1 MGSPKGDPITL
12 KLRDSFDLGAKI
24 LATATLSAPKSKR
37 TKKLKVS
44 HNVSFLSALPWIGP
58 ALFLIILVVIWPVVI
73 LGKTSLTDI
82 SNAGTLLNF
91 NGLTNF
97 RTLLANQD
105 LYPVLKRTIFWVFG
119 IVFFTIILSLPL
131 AQLINQKFPGRKY
144 VRWAL
149 IFPWAAS
156 VVMTSMIWSWILDAY
171 SGELNLTL
179 TQLGL
184 ISEPI
189 DWVGNPSTSFFFL
202 MWVAV
207 FVSVPF
213 TTFVLLAGLQS
224 IPHDIIEA
232 ASVDGA
238 GSWQIYR
245 RIKFPLL
252 RNSLLIATIIN
263 LINVFNSFP
272 IIWVMTRGGPGYD
285 TDTTTT
291 FAYKLAFIES
301 NMGQSTALGV
311 INFMIILVIVGFY
324 LRATKATRTEV

>member
-1 MGSPKGDPITL
+1 M
-12 KLRDSFDLGAKI
+12 
-24 LATATLSAPKSKR
+24 ATATLSETKPKRSK
-37 TKKLKVS
+37 KSQVS
-44 HNVSFLSALPWIGP
+44 QNVSFLSALPWIGP
-58 ALFLIILVVIWPVVI
+58 ALFLIIMVVIWPVVI
-73 LGKTSLTDI
+73 LVRTSFTDI
-82 SNAGTLLNF
+82 SLAGSLLDF
-91 NGLTNF
+91 NGLQNYRDLF
-97 RTLLANQD
+97 ANMD
-105 LYPVLKRTIFWVFG
+105 LYPVLRRTVLWVFG
-119 IVFFTIILSLPL
+119 IVFFTIALSLPL
-131 AQLINQKFPGRKY
+131 AQLINQSFPGRRF

-184 ISEPI
+184 INEPV
-189 DWVGNPSTSFFFL
+189 DWIGNPGTSFYFL

-207 FVSVPF
+207 FVSIPF

-224 IPHDIIEA
+224 IPNDIVEA

-238 GSWQIYR
+238 SSWQIYR
-245 RIKFPLL
+245 KIKFPLL

-285 TDTTTT
+285 TDTSIT

-311 INFMIILVIVGFY
+311 LNFILILIVVGFY
-324 LRATKATRTEV
+324 LKATKATRTEV

>member
-1 MGSPKGDPITL
+1 
-12 KLRDSFDLGAKI
+12 
-24 LATATLSAPKSKR
+24 LATATLSETKSGR

-58 ALFLIILVVIWPVVI
+58 ALFFIILVVIWPVVI
-73 LGKTSLTDI
+73 LVRTSFTDI
-82 SNAGTLLNF
+82 SLAGTLLNF
-91 NGLTNF
+91 NGL
-97 RTLLANQD
+97 ANYRDLFANVD
-105 LYPVLKRTIFWVFG
+105 LYPVLRRTFFWVFG
-119 IVFFTIILSLPL
+119 IVFFTIALSLPL
-131 AQLINQKFPGRKY
+131 AQLINQNFPGRKF

-156 VVMTSMIWSWILDAY
+156 VVMTSMIWTWILDAY

-179 TQLGL
+179 SELGL
-184 ISEPI
+184 ISEPV
-189 DWVGNPSTSFFFL
+189 DWVGNPSTSFYFL

-207 FVSVPF
+207 FVSIPF

-224 IPHDIIEA
+224 IPNDIVEA

-238 GSWQIYR
+238 TSWQIYR

-311 INFMIILVIVGFY
+311 LNFGIILIVVGFY
-324 LRATKATRTEV
+324 LKATKATRTEV

>member
-1 MGSPKGDPITL
+1 ML
-12 KLRDSFDLGAKI
+12 KNSAAKR
-24 LATATLSAPKSKR
+24 P
-37 TKKLKVS
+37 KKLKVS

-58 ALFLIILVVIWPVVI
+58 ALVLILLVVIWPVI
-73 LGKTSLTDI
+73 ELIRTSFTDI
-82 SNAGTLLNF
+82 SLAGSLLDF
-91 NGLTNF
+91 NGLANY
-97 RTLLANQD
+97 RDLLANTD
-105 LYPVLKRTIFWVFG
+105 LYPVVRRTLLWVFG
-119 IVFFTIILSLPL
+119 IVFFTVLLSLPL
-131 AQLINQKFPGRKY
+131 AQLVNQNFPGRKY
-144 VRWAL
+144 VRWAM

-156 VVMTSMIWSWILDAY
+156 VVMTSMIWTWILDAY

-184 ISEPI
+184 ISEPV
-189 DWVGNPSTSFFFL
+189 DWVNNPGSSFYFL

-224 IPHDIIEA
+224 IPADIVEA

-238 GSWQIYR
+238 THWQIYR

-252 RNSLLIATIIN
+252 RNSLLIASIIN
-263 LINVFNSFP
+263 IINVFNSFP
-272 IIWVMTRGGPGYD
+272 IIWVMTRGGPGYE

-311 INFMIILVIVGFY
+311 FNFMIIMVIVGFY
-324 LRATKATRTEV
+324 LRVTKATRTEL

>member
-1 MGSPKGDPITL
+1 M
-12 KLRDSFDLGAKI
+12 
-24 LATATLSAPKSKR
+24 ATATLSETKSGR

-58 ALFLIILVVIWPVVI
+58 ALFLIILVVLWPVVI
-73 LGKTSLTDI
+73 LVRTSFTDI
-82 SNAGTLLNF
+82 SLAGTLLNF
-91 NGLTNF
+91 NGL
-97 RTLLANQD
+97 ANYRDLFANVD
-105 LYPVLKRTIFWVFG
+105 LYPVLRRTFFWVFG
-119 IVFFTIILSLPL
+119 IVFFTIALSLPL
-131 AQLINQKFPGRKY
+131 AQLINQNFPGRKF

-156 VVMTSMIWSWILDAY
+156 VVMTSMIWTWILDAY

-179 TQLGL
+179 SELGL
-184 ISEPI
+184 ISEPV
-189 DWVGNPSTSFFFL
+189 DWVGNPSTSFYFL

-207 FVSVPF
+207 FVSIPF

-224 IPHDIIEA
+224 IPNDIVEA

-238 GSWQIYR
+238 TSWQIYR

-311 INFMIILVIVGFY
+311 LNFGIILIVVGFY
-324 LRATKATRTEV
+324 LKATKATRTEV

>member
-1 MGSPKGDPITL
+1 LSIGLL
-12 KLRDSFDLGAKI
+12 KNSAAKR
-24 LATATLSAPKSKR
+24 P
-37 TKKLKVS
+37 KKLKVS
-44 HNVSFLSALPWIGP
+44 HNVSLLSALPWIGP
-58 ALFLIILVVIWPVVI
+58 ALILILLVVIWPVI
-73 LGKTSLTDI
+73 ELIRTSFTDI
-82 SNAGTLLNF
+82 TLAGSLLDF
-91 NGLTNF
+91 NGL
-97 RTLLANQD
+97 ANYRDLIANVD
-105 LYPVLKRTIFWVFG
+105 LYPVAKRTLLWVFG
-119 IVFFTIILSLPL
+119 IVFFTVLLSLPL
-131 AQLINQKFPGRKY
+131 AQLINQNFPGRKY
-144 VRWAL
+144 VRWAM

-156 VVMTSMIWSWILDAY
+156 VVMTSMIWTWILDAY

-184 ISEPI
+184 ISEPV
-189 DWVGNPSTSFFFL
+189 DWINNPGSSFYFL

-213 TTFVLLAGLQS
+213 TSFVLLAGLQS
-224 IPHDIIEA
+224 IPPDIIEA

-238 GSWQIYR
+238 TAWQIYR

-311 INFMIILVIVGFY
+311 FNFMVIMVIVGFY
-324 LRATKATRTEV
+324 LRITKATRTEL

>member
-1 MGSPKGDPITL
+1 ML
-12 KLRDSFDLGAKI
+12 KNSAAKR
-24 LATATLSAPKSKR
+24 P
-37 TKKLKVS
+37 KKLKVS
-44 HNVSFLSALPWIGP
+44 HNVSFFSALPWIGP
-58 ALFLIILVVIWPVVI
+58 ALILILLVVIWPVI
-73 LGKTSLTDI
+73 ELIRTSFTDI
-82 SNAGTLLNF
+82 TLAGSLLDF
-91 NGLTNF
+91 NGLTNY
-97 RTLLANQD
+97 RDLIANVD
-105 LYPVLKRTIFWVFG
+105 LYPVAKRTLLWVFG
-119 IVFFTIILSLPL
+119 IVFFTVLLSLPL
-131 AQLINQKFPGRKY
+131 AQLINQNFPGRKY
-144 VRWAL
+144 VRWAM

-156 VVMTSMIWSWILDAY
+156 VVMTSMIWTWILDAY

-184 ISEPI
+184 ISEPV
-189 DWVGNPSTSFFFL
+189 DWINNPGSSFYFL

-213 TTFVLLAGLQS
+213 TSFVLLAGLQS
-224 IPHDIIEA
+224 IPSDIIEA

-238 GSWQIYR
+238 TAWQIYR

-311 INFMIILVIVGFY
+311 FNFMIIMVIVGFY
-324 LRATKATRTEV
+324 LRITKATRTEL

>member
-1 MGSPKGDPITL
+1 ML
-12 KLRDSFDLGAKI
+12 KNSAAKR
-24 LATATLSAPKSKR
+24 P
-37 TKKLKVS
+37 KKLKVS

-58 ALFLIILVVIWPVVI
+58 ALVLILLVVIWPVI
-73 LGKTSLTDI
+73 ELIRTSFTDI
-82 SNAGTLLNF
+82 SLAGSLLDF
-91 NGLTNF
+91 NGLANY
-97 RTLLANQD
+97 RDLLANTD
-105 LYPVLKRTIFWVFG
+105 LYPVVKRTLLWVFG
-119 IVFFTIILSLPL
+119 IVFFTILLSLPL
-131 AQLINQKFPGRKY
+131 AQLINQNFPGRKY
-144 VRWAL
+144 VRWAM

-156 VVMTSMIWSWILDAY
+156 VVMTSMIWTWILDAY

-184 ISEPI
+184 ISEPV
-189 DWVGNPSTSFFFL
+189 DWVNNPGSSFYFL

-224 IPHDIIEA
+224 IPADIVEA

-238 GSWQIYR
+238 THWQIYR

-252 RNSLLIATIIN
+252 RNSLLIASIIN
-263 LINVFNSFP
+263 IINVFNSFP
-272 IIWVMTRGGPGYD
+272 IIWVMTRGGPGYE

-311 INFMIILVIVGFY
+311 FNFMIIMVIVGFY
-324 LRATKATRTEV
+324 LRVTKATRTEL

>member
-1 MGSPKGDPITL
+1 ML
-12 KLRDSFDLGAKI
+12 KN
-24 LATATLSAPKSKR
+24 SASKR
-37 TKKLKVS
+37 PKKLKVS

-58 ALFLIILVVIWPVVI
+58 ALLLIILVVIWPVI
-73 LGKTSLTDI
+73 ELIRTSFTDI
-82 SNAGTLLNF
+82 SLAGSLLNF
-91 NGLTNF
+91 NGLVNY
-97 RTLLANQD
+97 RDLLANTD
-105 LYPVLKRTIFWVFG
+105 LFPVARRTLVWVFG
-119 IVFFTIILSLPL
+119 IVFFTVLLSLPL
-131 AQLINQKFPGRKY
+131 AQLINQNFPGRKY
-144 VRWAL
+144 VRWAM

-156 VVMTSMIWSWILDAY
+156 VVMTSMIWTWILDAY

-184 ISEPI
+184 ISEPV
-189 DWVGNPSTSFFFL
+189 DWINNPGSSLYFL

-207 FVSVPF
+207 FVSIPF

-224 IPHDIIEA
+224 IPADIIEA

-238 GSWQIYR
+238 SHWQVYR

-252 RNSLLIATIIN
+252 RNSLLIASIIN

-311 INFMIILVIVGFY
+311 FNFMVIMVIVGFY
-324 LRATKATRTEV
+324 LKITKATRTEL

>member
-1 MGSPKGDPITL
+1 ML
-12 KLRDSFDLGAKI
+12 KNSAAKR
-24 LATATLSAPKSKR
+24 P
-37 TKKLKVS
+37 KKLKVS

-58 ALFLIILVVIWPVVI
+58 ALVLILLVVIWPVVELI
-73 LGKTSLTDI
+73 RTSFTDI
-82 SNAGTLLNF
+82 SLAGSLLDF
-91 NGLTNF
+91 NGLANY
-97 RTLLANQD
+97 RDLLANTD
-105 LYPVLKRTIFWVFG
+105 LYPVVKRTLLWVFG
-119 IVFFTIILSLPL
+119 IVFFTVLLSLPL
-131 AQLINQKFPGRKY
+131 AQLINQNFPGRKY
-144 VRWAL
+144 VRWAM

-156 VVMTSMIWSWILDAY
+156 VVMTSMIWTWILDAY

-184 ISEPI
+184 ISEPV
-189 DWVGNPSTSFFFL
+189 DWVNNPGSSFYFL

-224 IPHDIIEA
+224 IPADIVEA

-238 GSWQIYR
+238 THWQIYR

-252 RNSLLIATIIN
+252 RNSLLIASIIN
-263 LINVFNSFP
+263 IINVFNSFP
-272 IIWVMTRGGPGYD
+272 IIWVMTRGGPGYE

-311 INFMIILVIVGFY
+311 FNFMIIMVIVGFY
-324 LRATKATRTEV
+324 LRVTKATRTEL

>member
-1 MGSPKGDPITL
+1 
-12 KLRDSFDLGAKI
+12 
-24 LATATLSAPKSKR
+24 LATATLSETKLKR
-37 TKKLKVS
+37 TKKSQVS
-44 HNVSFLSALPWIGP
+44 QNVTFLSALPWIGP
-58 ALFLIILVVIWPVVI
+58 ALFLIIMVVIWPVVI
-73 LGKTSLTDI
+73 LVRTSFTDI
-82 SNAGTLLNF
+82 SLAGSLLDF
-91 NGLTNF
+91 NGI
-97 RTLLANQD
+97 ANYRDLFANVD
-105 LYPVLKRTIFWVFG
+105 LYPVLRRTFFWVFG
-119 IVFFTIILSLPL
+119 IVIFTIALSLPL
-131 AQLINQKFPGRKY
+131 AQLINQNFPGRKF

-184 ISEPI
+184 ISEPV
-189 DWVGNPSTSFFFL
+189 DWIGNTGTSFFFL

-207 FVSVPF
+207 FVSIPF

-224 IPHDIIEA
+224 IPNDIVEA

-238 GSWQIYR
+238 SSWQIYR
-245 RIKFPLL
+245 KIKFPLL

-285 TDTTTT
+285 TDTTIT

-311 INFMIILVIVGFY
+311 LNFAIILVVVGFY
-324 LRATKATRTEV
+324 LKATKATRTEV

>member
-1 MGSPKGDPITL
+1 MSTGLL
-12 KLRDSFDLGAKI
+12 KDSAAK
-24 LATATLSAPKSKR
+24 TP
-37 TKKLKVS
+37 KKLKVS

-58 ALFLIILVVIWPVVI
+58 ALILILLVVIWPVI
-73 LGKTSLTDI
+73 ELIRTSFTDI
-82 SNAGTLLNF
+82 TLAGSLLDF
-91 NGLTNF
+91 NGLTNY
-97 RTLLANQD
+97 RDLLANVD
-105 LYPVLKRTIFWVFG
+105 LYPVARRTLLWVFG
-119 IVFFTIILSLPL
+119 IVFFTVLLSLPL
-131 AQLINQKFPGRKY
+131 AQLINQNFPGRKY
-144 VRWAL
+144 VRWAM

-156 VVMTSMIWSWILDAY
+156 VVMTSMIWTWILDAY

-184 ISEPI
+184 ISEPV
-189 DWVGNPSTSFFFL
+189 DWINNPGSSFYFL

-213 TTFVLLAGLQS
+213 TSFVLLAGLQS
-224 IPHDIIEA
+224 IPSDIIEA

-238 GSWQIYR
+238 TAWQIYR

-311 INFMIILVIVGFY
+311 FNFMIIMVIVGFY
-324 LRATKATRTEV
+324 LRITKATRTEL

>member
-1 MGSPKGDPITL
+1 MAI
-12 KLRDSFDLGAKI
+12 
-24 LATATLSAPKSKR
+24 ATLSAAKLRR

-44 HNVSFLSALPWIGP
+44 HNVSFVSSLPWIGP
-58 ALFLIILVVIWPVVI
+58 ALFLILLVVIWPVVI
-73 LGKTSLTDI
+73 LVRTSFTDI
-82 SNAGTLLNF
+82 SLAGSLLDF
-91 NGLTNF
+91 NGVTNY
-97 RTLLANQD
+97 RDLLANVD
-105 LYPVLKRTIFWVFG
+105 LYPVLRRTIFWVFG
-119 IVFFTIILSLPL
+119 IVFFTIVLSLPL
-131 AQLINQKFPGRKY
+131 AQLINQNFPGRKY
-144 VRWAL
+144 VRWSI

-156 VVMTSMIWSWILDAY
+156 VVMTSMVWTWILDAY

-179 TQLGL
+179 TELGI
-184 ISEPI
+184 ISEPV
-189 DWVGNPSTSFFFL
+189 DWLGNPNTSFLVL
-202 MWVAV
+202 MWVAI
-207 FVSVPF
+207 FVSIPF

-224 IPHDIIEA
+224 IPNDIVEA

-238 GSWQIYR
+238 TSWQIYR
-245 RIKFPLL
+245 KIKFPLL

-272 IIWVMTRGGPGYD
+272 IIWVMTKGGPGYD

-311 INFMIILVIVGFY
+311 LNFVIIMIVVAFY

>member
-1 MGSPKGDPITL
+1 LL
-12 KLRDSFDLGAKI
+12 KNSAAKR
-24 LATATLSAPKSKR
+24 P
-37 TKKLKVS
+37 KKLKVS

-58 ALFLIILVVIWPVVI
+58 ALLLILLVVIWPVI
-73 LGKTSLTDI
+73 ELIRTSFTDI
-82 SNAGTLLNF
+82 SLAGSLLDF
-91 NGLTNF
+91 NGLTNY
-97 RTLLANQD
+97 RDLIANVD
-105 LYPVLKRTIFWVFG
+105 LYPVAKRTILWVFG
-119 IVFFTIILSLPL
+119 IVFFTVLLSLPL
-131 AQLINQKFPGRKY
+131 AQLINQNFPGRKY
-144 VRWAL
+144 VRWAM

-156 VVMTSMIWSWILDAY
+156 VVMTSMIWTWILDAY

-184 ISEPI
+184 ISEPV
-189 DWVGNPSTSFFFL
+189 DWVNNPGSSFYFL

-213 TTFVLLAGLQS
+213 TSFVLLAGLQS
-224 IPHDIIEA
+224 IPSDIIEA

-238 GSWQIYR
+238 TAWQIYR

-311 INFMIILVIVGFY
+311 FNFMIIMVIVGFY
-324 LRATKATRTEV
+324 LRITKATRTEL

>member
-1 MGSPKGDPITL
+1 M
-12 KLRDSFDLGAKI
+12 
-24 LATATLSAPKSKR
+24 ATAILSDSKSKGI
-37 TKKLKVS
+37 KKLKVS
-44 HNVSFLSALPWIGP
+44 HNVTFLSSLPWIGP
-58 ALFLIILVVIWPVVI
+58 ALFLIILVVVWPVVI
-73 LGKTSLTDI
+73 LIRTSFTDI
-82 SNAGTLLNF
+82 SLAGSLLDF
-91 NGLTNF
+91 NGI
-97 RTLLANQD
+97 ANYRDLFANMD
-105 LYPVLKRTIFWVFG
+105 LYPVVRRTFFWVFG
-119 IVFFTIILSLPL
+119 IVFFTISLSLPL
-131 AQLINQKFPGRKY
+131 AQLINQNFPGRKY

-149 IFPWAAS
+149 IIPWAAS
-156 VVMTSMIWSWILDAY
+156 VVMTSMVWSWIFDAY

-184 ISEPI
+184 ISEPV
-189 DWVGNPSTSFFFL
+189 DWIGNPSTSFYIL
-202 MWVAV
+202 MWVAI
-207 FVSVPF
+207 FVSIPF

-224 IPHDIIEA
+224 IPNDIVEA

-238 GSWQIYR
+238 SSWQIYR
-245 RIKFPLL
+245 RVKFPLL

-272 IIWVMTRGGPGYD
+272 IIWVMTGGGPGYD

-311 INFMIILVIVGFY
+311 LNFMIIMLVVGFY

>member
-1 MGSPKGDPITL
+1 ML
-12 KLRDSFDLGAKI
+12 KNSAAKR
-24 LATATLSAPKSKR
+24 P
-37 TKKLKVS
+37 KKLKVS

-58 ALFLIILVVIWPVVI
+58 ALVLILLVVIWPVI
-73 LGKTSLTDI
+73 ELIRTSFTDI
-82 SNAGTLLNF
+82 SLAGSLLDF
-91 NGLTNF
+91 NGLANY
-97 RTLLANQD
+97 RDLLANTD
-105 LYPVLKRTIFWVFG
+105 LYPVVKRTLLWVFG
-119 IVFFTIILSLPL
+119 IVFFTVLLSLPL
-131 AQLINQKFPGRKY
+131 AQLINQNFPGRKY
-144 VRWAL
+144 VRWAM

-156 VVMTSMIWSWILDAY
+156 VVMTSMIWTWILDAY

-184 ISEPI
+184 ISEPV
-189 DWVGNPSTSFFFL
+189 DWVNNPGSSFYFL

-224 IPHDIIEA
+224 IPADIVEA

-238 GSWQIYR
+238 THWQIYR

-252 RNSLLIATIIN
+252 RNSLLIASIIN
-263 LINVFNSFP
+263 IINVFNSFP

-311 INFMIILVIVGFY
+311 FNFMIIMVIVGFY
-324 LRATKATRTEV
+324 LRVTKATRTEL

>member
-1 MGSPKGDPITL
+1 LSTGLL
-12 KLRDSFDLGAKI
+12 KNS
-24 LATATLSAPKSKR
+24 TA
-37 TKKLKVS
+37 KKLKVS

-58 ALFLIILVVIWPVVI
+58 ALILILLVVIWPVI
-73 LGKTSLTDI
+73 ELIRTSFTDI
-82 SNAGTLLNF
+82 SLAGSLLDF
-91 NGLTNF
+91 NGLTNY
-97 RTLLANQD
+97 RDLLANVD
-105 LYPVLKRTIFWVFG
+105 LYPVARRTLLWVFG
-119 IVFFTIILSLPL
+119 IVFFTVLLSLPL
-131 AQLINQKFPGRKY
+131 AQLINQNFPGRKY
-144 VRWAL
+144 VRWAM

-156 VVMTSMIWSWILDAY
+156 VVMTSMIWTWILDAY

-184 ISEPI
+184 ISEPV
-189 DWVGNPSTSFFFL
+189 DWINNPGSSFYFL

-213 TTFVLLAGLQS
+213 TSFVLLAGLQS
-224 IPHDIIEA
+224 IPSDIIEA

-238 GSWQIYR
+238 TAWQIYR

-311 INFMIILVIVGFY
+311 FNFMVIMVIVGFY
-324 LRATKATRTEV
+324 LRITKATRTEL

>member
-1 MGSPKGDPITL
+1 LSIGLL
-12 KLRDSFDLGAKI
+12 KNSAAKR
-24 LATATLSAPKSKR
+24 P
-37 TKKLKVS
+37 KKLKVS

-58 ALFLIILVVIWPVVI
+58 ALLLILLVVIWPVI
-73 LGKTSLTDI
+73 ELIRTSFTDI
-82 SNAGTLLNF
+82 SLAGSLLDF
-91 NGLTNF
+91 NGLTNY
-97 RTLLANQD
+97 RDLIANVD
-105 LYPVLKRTIFWVFG
+105 LYPVAKRTLLWVFG
-119 IVFFTIILSLPL
+119 IVFFTVLLSLPL
-131 AQLINQKFPGRKY
+131 AQLINQNFPGRKY
-144 VRWAL
+144 VRWAM

-156 VVMTSMIWSWILDAY
+156 VVMTSMIWTWILDAY

-184 ISEPI
+184 ISEPV
-189 DWVGNPSTSFFFL
+189 DWVNNPGSSFYFL

-213 TTFVLLAGLQS
+213 TSFVLLAGLQS
-224 IPHDIIEA
+224 IPSDIIEA

-238 GSWQIYR
+238 TSWQIYR

-311 INFMIILVIVGFY
+311 FNFMIIMVIVGFY
-324 LRATKATRTEV
+324 LRITKATRTEL

>member
-1 MGSPKGDPITL
+1 M
-12 KLRDSFDLGAKI
+12 
-24 LATATLSAPKSKR
+24 ATATLSETKLKR
-37 TKKLKVS
+37 TKKSQVS
-44 HNVSFLSALPWIGP
+44 QNVTFLSALPWIGP
-58 ALFLIILVVIWPVVI
+58 ALFLIIMVVIWPVVI
-73 LGKTSLTDI
+73 LVRTSFTDI
-82 SNAGTLLNF
+82 SLAGSLLDF
-91 NGLTNF
+91 NGI
-97 RTLLANQD
+97 ANYRDLFANVD
-105 LYPVLKRTIFWVFG
+105 LYPVLRRTFFWVFG
-119 IVFFTIILSLPL
+119 IVIFTIALSLPL
-131 AQLINQKFPGRKY
+131 AQLINQNFPGRKF

-184 ISEPI
+184 ISEPV
-189 DWVGNPSTSFFFL
+189 DWIGNPGTSFFFL

-207 FVSVPF
+207 FVSIPF

-224 IPHDIIEA
+224 IPNDIVEA

-238 GSWQIYR
+238 SSWQIYR
-245 RIKFPLL
+245 KIKFPLL

-285 TDTTTT
+285 TDTTIT

-311 INFMIILVIVGFY
+311 FNFAVILVVVGFY
-324 LRATKATRTEV
+324 LKATKATRTEV

>member
-1 MGSPKGDPITL
+1 ML
-12 KLRDSFDLGAKI
+12 KNSAAKR
-24 LATATLSAPKSKR
+24 P
-37 TKKLKVS
+37 KKLKVS

-58 ALFLIILVVIWPVVI
+58 ALVLILLVVIWPVI
-73 LGKTSLTDI
+73 ELIRTSFTDI
-82 SNAGTLLNF
+82 SLAGSLLDF
-91 NGLTNF
+91 NGLANY
-97 RTLLANQD
+97 RDLLANTD
-105 LYPVLKRTIFWVFG
+105 LYPVVKRTLLWVFG
-119 IVFFTIILSLPL
+119 IVFFTVLLSLPL
-131 AQLINQKFPGRKY
+131 AQLINQNFPGRKY
-144 VRWAL
+144 VRWAM

-156 VVMTSMIWSWILDAY
+156 VVMTSMIWTWILDAY

-184 ISEPI
+184 ISEPV
-189 DWVGNPSTSFFFL
+189 DWVNNPGSSFYFL

-224 IPHDIIEA
+224 IPADIVEA

-238 GSWQIYR
+238 THWQIYR

-252 RNSLLIATIIN
+252 RNSLLIASIIN
-263 LINVFNSFP
+263 IINVFNSFP

-311 INFMIILVIVGFY
+311 FNFMIIMVIVGFY
-324 LRATKATRTEV
+324 LKVTKATRTEL

>member
-1 MGSPKGDPITL
+1 MSTGLL
-12 KLRDSFDLGAKI
+12 KNSAAKK
-24 LATATLSAPKSKR
+24 P
-37 TKKLKVS
+37 KKLKVS

-58 ALFLIILVVIWPVVI
+58 ALILILLVVIWPVI
-73 LGKTSLTDI
+73 ELIRTSFTDI
-82 SNAGTLLNF
+82 TLAGSLLDF
-91 NGLTNF
+91 NGLTNY
-97 RTLLANQD
+97 RDLLANVD
-105 LYPVLKRTIFWVFG
+105 LYPVARRTLLWVFG
-119 IVFFTIILSLPL
+119 IVFFTVLLSLPL
-131 AQLINQKFPGRKY
+131 AQLINQNFPGRKY
-144 VRWAL
+144 VRWAM

-156 VVMTSMIWSWILDAY
+156 VVMTSMIWTWILDAY

-184 ISEPI
+184 ISEPV
-189 DWVGNPSTSFFFL
+189 DWINNPGSSFYFL

-213 TTFVLLAGLQS
+213 TSFVLLAGLQS
-224 IPHDIIEA
+224 IPSDIIEA

-238 GSWQIYR
+238 TAWQIYR

-311 INFMIILVIVGFY
+311 FNFMVIMVIVGFY
-324 LRATKATRTEV
+324 LRITKATRTEL

>member
-1 MGSPKGDPITL
+1 MSIGLL
-12 KLRDSFDLGAKI
+12 KNSAAKR
-24 LATATLSAPKSKR
+24 P
-37 TKKLKVS
+37 KKLKVS
-44 HNVSFLSALPWIGP
+44 HNVSLLSALPWIGP
-58 ALFLIILVVIWPVVI
+58 ALILILLVVIWPVI
-73 LGKTSLTDI
+73 ELIRTSFTDI
-82 SNAGTLLNF
+82 TLAGSLLDF
-91 NGLTNF
+91 NGL
-97 RTLLANQD
+97 ANYRDLIANVD
-105 LYPVLKRTIFWVFG
+105 LYPVAKRTLLWVFG
-119 IVFFTIILSLPL
+119 IVFFTVLLSLPL
-131 AQLINQKFPGRKY
+131 AQLINQNFPGRKY
-144 VRWAL
+144 VRWAM

-156 VVMTSMIWSWILDAY
+156 VVMTSMIWTWILDAY

-184 ISEPI
+184 ISEPV
-189 DWVGNPSTSFFFL
+189 DWINNPGSSFYFL

-213 TTFVLLAGLQS
+213 TSFVLLAGLQS
-224 IPHDIIEA
+224 IPSDIIEA

-238 GSWQIYR
+238 TAWQIYR

-311 INFMIILVIVGFY
+311 LNFIIIMVVVAFY

>member
-1 MGSPKGDPITL
+1 LL
-12 KLRDSFDLGAKI
+12 KNSAAKR
-24 LATATLSAPKSKR
+24 P
-37 TKKLKVS
+37 KKLKVS

-58 ALFLIILVVIWPVVI
+58 ALILILLVVIWPVI
-73 LGKTSLTDI
+73 ELIRTSFTDI
-82 SNAGTLLNF
+82 TLAGSLLDF
-91 NGLTNF
+91 NGLINY
-97 RTLLANQD
+97 RDLIANVD
-105 LYPVLKRTIFWVFG
+105 LYPVAKRTLLWVFG
-119 IVFFTIILSLPL
+119 IVFFTVLLSLPL
-131 AQLINQKFPGRKY
+131 AQLINQNFPGRKY
-144 VRWAL
+144 VRWAM

-156 VVMTSMIWSWILDAY
+156 VVMTSMIWTWILDAY

-184 ISEPI
+184 ISEPV
-189 DWVGNPSTSFFFL
+189 DWVNNPGSSFYFL

-213 TTFVLLAGLQS
+213 TSFVLLAGLQS
-224 IPHDIIEA
+224 IPSDIIEA

-238 GSWQIYR
+238 TAWQIYR

-311 INFMIILVIVGFY
+311 FNFMIIMVIVGFY
-324 LRATKATRTEV
+324 LRITKATRTEL

>member
-1 MGSPKGDPITL
+1 LSTGLL
-12 KLRDSFDLGAKI
+12 KNSAAKK
-24 LATATLSAPKSKR
+24 P
-37 TKKLKVS
+37 KKLKVS

-58 ALFLIILVVIWPVVI
+58 ALILILLVVIWPVI
-73 LGKTSLTDI
+73 ELIRTSFTDI
-82 SNAGTLLNF
+82 SLAGSLLDF
-91 NGLTNF
+91 NGLTNY
-97 RTLLANQD
+97 RDLLANVD
-105 LYPVLKRTIFWVFG
+105 LYPVARRTLLWVFG
-119 IVFFTIILSLPL
+119 IVFFTVLLSLPL
-131 AQLINQKFPGRKY
+131 AQLINQNFPGRKY
-144 VRWAL
+144 VRWAM

-156 VVMTSMIWSWILDAY
+156 VVMTSMIWTWILDAY

-184 ISEPI
+184 ISEPV
-189 DWVGNPSTSFFFL
+189 DWINNPGSSFYFL

-213 TTFVLLAGLQS
+213 TSFVLLAGLQS
-224 IPHDIIEA
+224 IPSDIIEA

-238 GSWQIYR
+238 TAWQIYR

-311 INFMIILVIVGFY
+311 FNFMVIMVIVGFY
-324 LRATKATRTEV
+324 LRITKATRTEL

>member
-1 MGSPKGDPITL
+1 MSTGLL
-12 KLRDSFDLGAKI
+12 KNSAAKR
-24 LATATLSAPKSKR
+24 P
-37 TKKLKVS
+37 KKLKVS

-58 ALFLIILVVIWPVVI
+58 ALVLILLVVIWPVI
-73 LGKTSLTDI
+73 ELIRTSFTDI
-82 SNAGTLLNF
+82 SLAGSLLDF
-91 NGLTNF
+91 NGLANY
-97 RTLLANQD
+97 RDLLANTD
-105 LYPVLKRTIFWVFG
+105 LYPVVRRTLLWVFG
-119 IVFFTIILSLPL
+119 IVFFTVLLSLPL
-131 AQLINQKFPGRKY
+131 AQLINQNFPGRKY
-144 VRWAL
+144 VRWAI

-156 VVMTSMIWSWILDAY
+156 VVMTSMIWTWILDAY

-184 ISEPI
+184 ISEPV
-189 DWVGNPSTSFFFL
+189 DWVNNPGSSFYFL

-224 IPHDIIEA
+224 IPADIVEA

-238 GSWQIYR
+238 THWQIYR

-252 RNSLLIATIIN
+252 RNSLLIASIIN
-263 LINVFNSFP
+263 IINVFNSFP
-272 IIWVMTRGGPGYD
+272 IIWVMTRGGPGYE

-311 INFMIILVIVGFY
+311 FNFMIIMVIVGFY
-324 LRATKATRTEV
+324 LRVTKATRTEL

>member
-1 MGSPKGDPITL
+1 
-12 KLRDSFDLGAKI
+12 
-24 LATATLSAPKSKR
+24 
-37 TKKLKVS
+37 
-44 HNVSFLSALPWIGP
+44 
-58 ALFLIILVVIWPVVI
+58 
-73 LGKTSLTDI
+73 
-82 SNAGTLLNF
+82 LLDF
-91 NGLTNF
+91 NGLANY
-97 RTLLANQD
+97 RDLLANTD
-105 LYPVLKRTIFWVFG
+105 LYPVARRTLLWVFG
-119 IVFFTIILSLPL
+119 IVFFTILLSLPL
-131 AQLINQKFPGRKY
+131 AQLINQNFPGRKY
-144 VRWAL
+144 VRWAM

-156 VVMTSMIWSWILDAY
+156 VVMTSMIWTWILDAY

-184 ISEPI
+184 ISEPV
-189 DWVGNPSTSFFFL
+189 DWVNNPGSSFYFL

-207 FVSVPF
+207 FVSIPF

-224 IPHDIIEA
+224 IPADIVEA

-238 GSWQIYR
+238 THWQIYR

-252 RNSLLIATIIN
+252 RNSLLIASIIN
-263 LINVFNSFP
+263 IINVFNSFP

-311 INFMIILVIVGFY
+311 FNFMIIMVIVGFY
-324 LRATKATRTEV
+324 LRVTKATRTEL

>member
-1 MGSPKGDPITL
+1 
-12 KLRDSFDLGAKI
+12 
-24 LATATLSAPKSKR
+24 LAIATLSASKLKR

-58 ALFLIILVVIWPVVI
+58 ALFLILLVVIWPVVI
-73 LGKTSLTDI
+73 LVRTSFTDI
-82 SNAGTLLNF
+82 SLAGSLLDF
-91 NGLTNF
+91 NGI
-97 RTLLANQD
+97 ANYRDLFANVD
-105 LYPVLKRTIFWVFG
+105 LYPVLRRTFFWVFG
-119 IVFFTIILSLPL
+119 IVFFTIALSLPL
-131 AQLINQKFPGRKY
+131 AQLINQNFPGRKY
-144 VRWAL
+144 VRWSI

-156 VVMTSMIWSWILDAY
+156 VVMTSMVWTWILDAY

-179 TQLGL
+179 TELGI
-184 ISEPI
+184 ISEPV
-189 DWVGNPSTSFFFL
+189 DWLGNPSTSFLVL
-202 MWVAV
+202 MWVAI
-207 FVSVPF
+207 FVSIPF

-224 IPHDIIEA
+224 IPHDIVEA

-238 GSWQIYR
+238 SPWQIYR
-245 RIKFPLL
+245 KIKFPLL

-311 INFMIILVIVGFY
+311 LNFTIIMIVVAFY

>member
-1 MGSPKGDPITL
+1 ML
-12 KLRDSFDLGAKI
+12 KNSAAKR
-24 LATATLSAPKSKR
+24 P
-37 TKKLKVS
+37 KKLKVS

-58 ALFLIILVVIWPVVI
+58 ALVLILLVVIWPVI
-73 LGKTSLTDI
+73 ELIRTSFTDI
-82 SNAGTLLNF
+82 SLAGSLLDF
-91 NGLTNF
+91 NGLANY
-97 RTLLANQD
+97 RDLLANTD
-105 LYPVLKRTIFWVFG
+105 LYPVARRTLLWVFG
-119 IVFFTIILSLPL
+119 IVFFTILLSLPL
-131 AQLINQKFPGRKY
+131 AQLINQNFPGRKY
-144 VRWAL
+144 VRWAM

-156 VVMTSMIWSWILDAY
+156 VVMTSMIWTWILDAY

-184 ISEPI
+184 ISEPV
-189 DWVGNPSTSFFFL
+189 DWVNNPGSSFYFL

-207 FVSVPF
+207 FVSIPF

-224 IPHDIIEA
+224 IPADIVEA

-238 GSWQIYR
+238 THWQIYR

-252 RNSLLIATIIN
+252 RNSLLIASIIN
-263 LINVFNSFP
+263 IINVFNSFP
-272 IIWVMTRGGPGYD
+272 IIWVMTRGGPGYE

-311 INFMIILVIVGFY
+311 FNFMIIMVIVGFY
-324 LRATKATRTEV
+324 LKVTKATRTEL

>member
-1 MGSPKGDPITL
+1 LL
-12 KLRDSFDLGAKI
+12 KNSAAKR
-24 LATATLSAPKSKR
+24 P
-37 TKKLKVS
+37 KKLKVS

-58 ALFLIILVVIWPVVI
+58 ALVLILLVVIWPVI
-73 LGKTSLTDI
+73 ELIRTSFTDI
-82 SNAGTLLNF
+82 SLAGSLLDF
-91 NGLTNF
+91 NGLANY
-97 RTLLANQD
+97 RDLLANTD
-105 LYPVLKRTIFWVFG
+105 LYPVARRTLLWVFG
-119 IVFFTIILSLPL
+119 IVFFTILLSLPL
-131 AQLINQKFPGRKY
+131 AQLINQNFPGRKY
-144 VRWAL
+144 VRWAM

-156 VVMTSMIWSWILDAY
+156 VVMTSMIWTWILDAY

-184 ISEPI
+184 ISEPV
-189 DWVGNPSTSFFFL
+189 DWVNNPGSSFYFL

-207 FVSVPF
+207 FVSIPF

-224 IPHDIIEA
+224 IPADIVEA

-238 GSWQIYR
+238 THWQIYR

-252 RNSLLIATIIN
+252 RNSLLIASIIN
-263 LINVFNSFP
+263 IINVFNSFP

-311 INFMIILVIVGFY
+311 FNFMIIMVIVGFY
-324 LRATKATRTEV
+324 LKVTKATRTEL

>member
-1 MGSPKGDPITL
+1 LL
-12 KLRDSFDLGAKI
+12 KNSAAKR
-24 LATATLSAPKSKR
+24 P
-37 TKKLKVS
+37 KKLKVS

-58 ALFLIILVVIWPVVI
+58 ALVLILLVVIWPVI
-73 LGKTSLTDI
+73 ELIRTSFTDI
-82 SNAGTLLNF
+82 SLAGSLLNF
-91 NGLTNF
+91 NGLANY
-97 RTLLANQD
+97 RDLLANTD
-105 LYPVLKRTIFWVFG
+105 LYPVVRRTLLWVFG
-119 IVFFTIILSLPL
+119 IVFFTVLLSLPL
-131 AQLINQKFPGRKY
+131 AQLINQNFPGRKY
-144 VRWAL
+144 VRWAM

-156 VVMTSMIWSWILDAY
+156 VVMTSMIWTWILDAY

-184 ISEPI
+184 ISEPV
-189 DWVGNPSTSFFFL
+189 DWVNNPGSSFYFL

-224 IPHDIIEA
+224 IPADIVEA

-238 GSWQIYR
+238 THWQIYR

-252 RNSLLIATIIN
+252 RNSLLIASIIN
-263 LINVFNSFP
+263 IINVFNSFP
-272 IIWVMTRGGPGYD
+272 IIWVMTRGGPGYE

-311 INFMIILVIVGFY
+311 FNFMIIMVIVGFY
-324 LRATKATRTEV
+324 LRVTKATRTEL

>member
-1 MGSPKGDPITL
+1 
-12 KLRDSFDLGAKI
+12 
-24 LATATLSAPKSKR
+24 LATATLSETKPKRSK
-37 TKKLKVS
+37 KSQVS
-44 HNVSFLSALPWIGP
+44 QNVSFLSALPWIGP
-58 ALFLIILVVIWPVVI
+58 ALFLIIMVVIWPVVI
-73 LGKTSLTDI
+73 LVRTSFTDI
-82 SNAGTLLNF
+82 SLAGSLLDF
-91 NGLTNF
+91 NGIQNYRDLF
-97 RTLLANQD
+97 ANMD
-105 LYPVLKRTIFWVFG
+105 LYPVLRRTVLWVFG
-119 IVFFTIILSLPL
+119 IVFFTIALSLPL
-131 AQLINQKFPGRKY
+131 AQLINQSFPGRRF

-184 ISEPI
+184 ITEPV
-189 DWVGNPSTSFFFL
+189 DWIGNPGTSFYFL

-207 FVSVPF
+207 FVSIPF

-224 IPHDIIEA
+224 IPNDIVEA

-238 GSWQIYR
+238 SSWQIYR
-245 RIKFPLL
+245 KIKFPLL

-285 TDTTTT
+285 TDTSIT

-311 INFMIILVIVGFY
+311 LNFILILIVVGFY
-324 LRATKATRTEV
+324 LKATKATRTEV